1 VLASVTYNLGIF
13 PPIHNYLMDMKAL
26 DVQKRTFAIMENGSW
41 APKAGDLIYEFLDKE
56 LKEITILDDRV
67 SINSS
72 YRDIN
77 VPEMDSLAQALVDSV
92 KAE

>member
-1 VLASVTYNLGIF
+1 
-13 PPIHNYLMDMKAL
+13 MDMKAL
-26 DVQKRTFAIMENGSW
+26 DLQKRTFAVMENGSW

-67 SINSS
+67 TINSARS
-72 YRDIN
+72 ELNDS
-77 VPEMDSLAQALVDSV
+77 EMESLADALAESI